1 MKKIILTLLVIF
13 WTNTAFAKIKQLQC
27 DLILSLGKPSKEQT
41 VNISYDEKA
50 FNSNEPVVFT
60 LNDIE
65 FVGERKT
72 SVDSSILSVDAE
84 IVEAEKMISN
94 IYHTFDY
101 AVEEKL
107 LVYTKIKKKDPNKPS
122 INMYQCE

>member
-1 MKKIILTLLVIF
+1 MRFLLTLLIIF
-13 WTNTAFAKIKQLQC
+13 WTNAAFAKNKQLQC
-27 DLILSLGKPSKEQT
+27 DLTLSLGKPSKEPT

-50 FNSNEPVVFT
+50 FNSFKPVVFT

-72 SVDSSILSVDAE
+72 SIDSSILSVDAE
-84 IVEAEKMISN
+84 IIEAEKMISN
-94 IYHTFDY
+94 FYHTFDY